1 MTDTVSIVIPSYNHG
16 RFIGRALQS
25 LLTQSHVDWDAIIVD
40 NHSTDD
46 TAAVVARFAD
56 PRIRIERIHNNG
68 IIAASRNHGIRAA
81 TGDWIAL
88 LDSDDW
94 WTPEKLRICLGAG
107 ATADLVY
114 HGMKIVRDDGAAPSR
129 ATVRSRSL
137 VMPVWAD
144 LMIAGN
150 PIVNSSVIVRR
161 SMLDAVGPLCEARAM
176 IAAEDLNLWLRIARR
191 SDRFIYIPAL
201 LGTYLE
207 HGTGMSQKDMSLVH
221 AAATEEFVSELSP
234 AQLRRRDAYIAYI
247 RGRHQFQ
254 RGEFRDASDALRIAV
269 RDGSPELRVK
279 AGYMLFRVLIGK
291 ARRR

>member
-25 LLTQSHVDWDAIIVD
+25 LLAQTHAHWDAIIVD

-46 TAAVVARFAD
+46 TEAVVARFAD
-56 PRIRIERIHNNG
+56 PRIRIERIHNHG

-81 TGDWIAL
+81 TGAWIAL

-94 WTPEKLRICLGAG
+94 WTPEKLRTCLEAG
-107 ATADLVY
+107 ATADFVY
-114 HGMKIVRDDGAAPSR
+114 HGMKIVRDDGAAPAR
-129 ATVRSRSL
+129 ATIRSRNL
-137 VMPVWAD
+137 VPPVWAD
-144 LMIAGN
+144 LMVAGN
-150 PIVNSSVIVRR
+150 PVANSSVIVRR
-161 SMLDAVGPLCEARAM
+161 SVLDAVGPLSEQRAM

-191 SDRFIYIPAL
+191 RNRFVYIPAL

-221 AAATEEFVSELSP
+221 AAATAEFVSELTP

-254 RGEFRDASDALRIAV
+254 RGEFRDASEALRVAM

-279 AGYMLFRVLIGK
+279 AGYMLFLGLTGQ